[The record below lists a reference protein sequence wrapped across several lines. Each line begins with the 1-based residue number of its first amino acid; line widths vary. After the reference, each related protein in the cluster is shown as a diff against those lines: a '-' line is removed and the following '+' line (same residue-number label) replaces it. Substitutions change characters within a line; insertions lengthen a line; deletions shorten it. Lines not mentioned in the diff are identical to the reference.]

1 MISDKCIVHR
11 MRLCIDV
18 NEERQIS
25 GNSGELA
32 HISEEKKDHN
42 CICPLGKIAFLP
54 GYARSY

>member
-18 NEERQIS
+18 NEELQIS

-32 HISEEKKDHN
+32 HISEEKK
-42 CICPLGKIAFLP
+42 
-54 GYARSY
+54 RS